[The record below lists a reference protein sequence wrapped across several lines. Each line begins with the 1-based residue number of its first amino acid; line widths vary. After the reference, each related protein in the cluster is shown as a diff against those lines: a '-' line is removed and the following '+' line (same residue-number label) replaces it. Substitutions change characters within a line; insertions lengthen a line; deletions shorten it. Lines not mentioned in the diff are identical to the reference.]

1 MEVVYIIVALLLA
14 IVISDILSKVFPKV
28 PVIFF
33 QVIIGVLIS
42 YLPFFEVFELNPE
55 LFMII
60 IIKPLIF
67 SEAQKF
73 SMDELKKY
81 FNPIVSLSVPLVIV
95 TVFVTVIL
103 INLIFPN
110 IPIFTIFILAS
121 MVIPTNSGVIKSIS
135 ENLQFPKDALHI
147 LEGESLFNDSIG
159 ILMFDLALSASIANT
174 FHLHES
180 IFEFIYVILGG
191 LIVGLI
197 LGFIISH
204 LRCWLVKNNFE
215 NAPMMVI
222 IQIITPFVV
231 YVIAEE
237 YIHVSGILAVII
249 SGMVHGYEKP
259 ILNLKSTKLQVISD
273 STWNVIDYVLDG
285 LVALMLGISLP
296 EVIINI
302 SIYNLKEFR
311 NLILI
316 SVLVYLVVA
325 ILRFL
330 WVTLQPNIF
339 KEKEENNISKFK
351 NGLIYALSGVRGTIT
366 LVIAFSIPIITDAGE
381 VFLFREELIF
391 IAAMVI
397 LISLIT
403 PTIIFPM
410 IIPKKDE
417 NDNEY
422 DFNEIRKKMINHT
435 IFEMENNNKYKDDY
449 SLTIAL
455 KILRD
460 QLIFLDDEYTQRGN
474 REEIE
479 KILDE
484 TVKIRIK
491 ATEELVNQNKI
502 SKNIG
507 LFYKRYLMH
516 LNKKDIVSALVKFKI
531 WRVKQKLKVSSK
543 YDKSNNLKYKDK
555 FVDEFLIAQEHSCKA
570 ALSYL
575 NNNINNNNYASV
587 SVVIEYY
594 QKKLEN
600 NANEFEE
607 NNVIQDVKTCLA
619 EIFQIENT
627 FVQDYLENG
636 LISPTLAN
644 ELIEQISYDELIY
657 YKSI

>member
-180 IFEFIYVILGG
+180 IFEFLYVILGG
-191 LIVGLI
+191 LIVGII

-231 YVIAEE
+231 YLIAEE

-249 SGMVHGYEKP
+249 SGMVHGYERP

-302 SIYNLKEFR
+302 SVYNLKEFR

-325 ILRFL
+325 FLRFL

-339 KEKEENNISKFK
+339 RENEEESISKSI

-366 LVIAFSIPIITDAGE
+366 LVIAFSIPIITDTGK

-403 PTIIFPM
+403 PTIVFPL

-417 NDNEY
+417 NDNIY

-435 IFEMENNNKYKDDY
+435 IFEMENNNKYKGDY

-460 QLIFLDDEYTQRGN
+460 QLMFLEDEYTQRGN

-484 TVKIRIK
+484 TTKVRIK

-502 SKNIG
+502 SKNVGI
-507 LFYKRYLMH
+507 FYKAYLMH
-516 LNKKDIVSALVKFKI
+516 LNKKDIVSALVKLKI
-531 WRVKQKLKVSSK
+531 WRAKRKLKVSSND
-543 YDKSNNLKYKDK
+543 YKSDKDK
-555 FVDEFLIAQEHSCKA
+555 FIEEFLIAQEHSCKA

-575 NNNINNNNYASV
+575 NDNINNNNYASI
-587 SVVIEYY
+587 SIVIEYY

-600 NANEFEE
+600 NIDEFKE
-607 NNVIQDVKTCLA
+607 NSVIEDVKTCLGD
-619 EIFQIENT
+619 IFQIENT

>member
-180 IFEFIYVILGG
+180 IFEFLYVILGG
-191 LIVGLI
+191 LIVGII

-204 LRCWLVKNNFE
+204 FRYWIVKNNFE
-215 NAPMMVI
+215 NASMMVI

-231 YVIAEE
+231 YLIAEE

-249 SGMVHGYEKP
+249 SGMVHGYERP

-302 SIYNLKEFR
+302 SVYNLKEFR

-325 ILRFL
+325 FLRFL

-339 KEKEENNISKFK
+339 RENEEESISKSI

-366 LVIAFSIPIITDAGE
+366 LVIAFSIPIITDTGK

-403 PTIIFPM
+403 PTIVFPVV
-410 IIPKKDE
+410 IPKKDE
-417 NDNEY
+417 NDNIY

-460 QLIFLDDEYTQRGN
+460 QLMFLDDEYTQRGN

-484 TVKIRIK
+484 TTKVRIK

-502 SKNIG
+502 SKNVGI
-507 LFYKRYLMH
+507 FYKAYLMH
-516 LNKKDIVSALVKFKI
+516 LNKKDIVSALVKLKI
-531 WRVKQKLKVSSK
+531 WRAKRKLKVSSND
-543 YDKSNNLKYKDK
+543 YKSDKDK
-555 FVDEFLIAQEHSCKA
+555 FIEEFLIAQEHSCKA

-575 NNNINNNNYASV
+575 NDNINNNNYASI
-587 SVVIEYY
+587 SIVIEYY

-600 NANEFEE
+600 NIDEFKE
-607 NNVIQDVKTCLA
+607 NSVIEDVKTCLGD
-619 EIFQIENT
+619 IFQIENT